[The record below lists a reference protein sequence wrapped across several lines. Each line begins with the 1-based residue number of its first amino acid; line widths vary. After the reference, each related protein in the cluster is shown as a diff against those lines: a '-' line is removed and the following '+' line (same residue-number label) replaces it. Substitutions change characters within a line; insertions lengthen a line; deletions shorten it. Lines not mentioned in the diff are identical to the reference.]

1 MSDELKNVKKKKC
14 GRKKLWYAL
23 GDKVTV
29 SFSVYGYERDLLKSY
44 FQDLKARR
52 GRLAIKIGDAPIT
65 SIGTPVDSDEPVK
78 DNAEE

>member
-44 FQDLKARR
+44 FQDLKA
-52 GRLAIKIGDAPIT
+52 LL
-65 SIGTPVDSDEPVK
+65 S
-78 DNAEE
+78 